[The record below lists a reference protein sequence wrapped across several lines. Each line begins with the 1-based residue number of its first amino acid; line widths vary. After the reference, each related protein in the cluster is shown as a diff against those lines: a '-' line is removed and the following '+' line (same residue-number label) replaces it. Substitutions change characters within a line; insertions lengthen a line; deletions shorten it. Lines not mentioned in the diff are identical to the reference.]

1 MTLCVF
7 VCVFH
12 RDGGLKRAKVKDSLK
27 EQQQK
32 KYSHMVV
39 GDDSSDWTLMTEEL
53 DILIHQS
60 LEICQLVD
68 KRTGGIIY
76 TTAAIIQ
83 FKDVYKWG

>member
-1 MTLCVF
+1 
-7 VCVFH
+7 
-12 RDGGLKRAKVKDSLK
+12 
-27 EQQQK
+27 
-32 KYSHMVV
+32 
-39 GDDSSDWTLMTEEL
+39 MTEEL